1 MIAALLNQIRTTGF
15 VLLSQFDAVLS
26 SPALTP
32 EEQEQ
37 KDASLKMLL
46 PLLEK
51 NHDERYLITRLLD
64 YTAQDLL
71 AVYLSGRSGSMKA
84 YALLQLIQNTSKLWP
99 SGFYHAVAR
108 SGLRLND
115 ELDTS
120 GLTPI
125 QLAAAKGNVEL
136 FKLLLLDGA
145 DLYQKNK
152 DGMSAYDLVLN
163 SDNAELLMFMIRY
176 ENADIS
182 NYRRKT

>member
-1 MIAALLNQIRTTGF
+1 MIAALLNQIRSTGF

-26 SPALTP
+26 SPAPTP

-84 YALLQLIQNTSKLWP
+84 YALLQLIQNTS
-99 SGFYHAVAR
+99 
-108 SGLRLND
+108 
-115 ELDTS
+115 

-163 SDNAELLMFMIRY
+163 SNNAELLMFMIRY

-182 NYRRKT
+182 NYRRKA

>member
-1 MIAALLNQIRTTGF
+1 MIAALLNQIRSTGF

-99 SGFYHAVAR
+99 SGFYHAAR

-152 DGMSAYDLVLN
+152 DGMSAYDMVLN
-163 SDNAELLMFMIRY
+163 SNNAELLMFMIRY

-182 NYRRKT
+182 NYRRKA

>member
-1 MIAALLNQIRTTGF
+1 MIAALLNQIRSTGF

-26 SPALTP
+26 SPAPTP

-64 YTAQDLL
+64 YSAQDLL

-99 SGFYHAVAR
+99 SGF
-108 SGLRLND
+108 LND

-163 SDNAELLMFMIRY
+163 SNNAELLMFMIRY

-182 NYRRKT
+182 NYRRKA

>member
-1 MIAALLNQIRTTGF
+1 MIEALLNQIRRTGF

-26 SPALTP
+26 SPAPTP

-64 YTAQDLL
+64 YSAQDLL
-71 AVYLSGRSGSMKA
+71 AVYLSGRSSSMKA

-99 SGFYHAVAR
+99 SGFYHAVR

-163 SDNAELLMFMIRY
+163 SNNAELLMFMIRY

-182 NYRRKT
+182 NYRRKA

>member
-1 MIAALLNQIRTTGF
+1 MIAALLNQIRSTGF

-26 SPALTP
+26 SQALTP

-71 AVYLSGRSGSMKA
+71 AVYLSDRSSSMKA
-84 YALLQLIQNTSKLWP
+84 YALLQLIQNTSKLP

-152 DGMSAYDLVLN
+152 DGMSAYDFVLN
-163 SDNAELLMFMIRY
+163 SNNAELLMFMIRY

-182 NYRRKT
+182 NYRRKA

>member
-1 MIAALLNQIRTTGF
+1 MIEALLNQIRSTGF

-26 SPALTP
+26 SPAPTP

-71 AVYLSGRSGSMKA
+71 AVYLSGRSG
-84 YALLQLIQNTSKLWP
+84 
-99 SGFYHAVAR
+99 
-108 SGLRLND
+108 LRLND

-125 QLAAAKGNVEL
+125 QLAAKTGNVEL

-163 SDNAELLMFMIRY
+163 SNNAELLMFMIRY

-182 NYRRKT
+182 NYRRKA

>member
-1 MIAALLNQIRTTGF
+1 MIAALLNQIRRTGF

-26 SPALTP
+26 SPAPTP

-64 YTAQDLL
+64 YSAQDLL
-71 AVYLSGRSGSMKA
+71 AVYL
-84 YALLQLIQNTSKLWP
+84 
-99 SGFYHAVAR
+99 FAR
-108 SGLRLND
+108 SGIRLND

-125 QLAAAKGNVEL
+125 QLAAKTGNVEL

-163 SDNAELLMFMIRY
+163 SNNAELLMFMIRY

-182 NYRRKT
+182 NYRRKA

>member
-1 MIAALLNQIRTTGF
+1 MIAALLNQIRSTGF

-71 AVYLSGRSGSMKA
+71 AVYLSGPFR
-84 YALLQLIQNTSKLWP
+84 
-99 SGFYHAVAR
+99 
-108 SGLRLND
+108 
-115 ELDTS
+115 
-120 GLTPI
+120 
-125 QLAAAKGNVEL
+125 
-136 FKLLLLDGA
+136 
-145 DLYQKNK
+145 
-152 DGMSAYDLVLN
+152 
-163 SDNAELLMFMIRY
+163 
-176 ENADIS
+176 
-182 NYRRKT
+182 

>member
-1 MIAALLNQIRTTGF
+1 
-15 VLLSQFDAVLS
+15 
-26 SPALTP
+26 
-32 EEQEQ
+32 
-37 KDASLKMLL
+37 
-46 PLLEK
+46 
-51 NHDERYLITRLLD
+51 
-64 YTAQDLL
+64 
-71 AVYLSGRSGSMKA
+71 MKA

-99 SGFYHAVAR
+99 SGFYHAVVR

-125 QLAAAKGNVEL
+125 QLAAKTGNVEL

-163 SDNAELLMFMIRY
+163 SNNAELLMFMIRY

-182 NYRRKT
+182 NYRRKA

>member
-1 MIAALLNQIRTTGF
+1 MIEALLNQIRSTGF

-26 SPALTP
+26 SPAPTP

-64 YTAQDLL
+64 YSAQDLL
-71 AVYLSGRSGSMKA
+71 AVYLSGRNGSMKA
-84 YALLQLIQNTSKLWP
+84 YALLQLIQNTS
-99 SGFYHAVAR
+99 
-108 SGLRLND
+108 
-115 ELDTS
+115 

-125 QLAAAKGNVEL
+125 QLAAKTGNVEL

-163 SDNAELLMFMIRY
+163 SNNAELLMFMIRY

-182 NYRRKT
+182 NYRRKA

>member
-1 MIAALLNQIRTTGF
+1 MIAALLNQIRSTGF

-26 SPALTP
+26 SPALTQ

-64 YTAQDLL
+64 YSAQDLL
-71 AVYLSGRSGSMKA
+71 AVYLSGRSSSMKA
-84 YALLQLIQNTSKLWP
+84 YALLQLIQNTSKTWP

-125 QLAAAKGNVEL
+125 QLAAKTNVEL

-163 SDNAELLMFMIRY
+163 SNNAELLMFMIRY

-182 NYRRKT
+182 NYRRKA

>member
-1 MIAALLNQIRTTGF
+1 MIAALLNQIRSTGF

-26 SPALTP
+26 SPAPTP

-71 AVYLSGRSGSMKA
+71 AVYLSGRSG
-84 YALLQLIQNTSKLWP
+84 
-99 SGFYHAVAR
+99 
-108 SGLRLND
+108 LRLND
-115 ELDTS
+115 ELDTT

-163 SDNAELLMFMIRY
+163 SNNAELLMFMIRY

-182 NYRRKT
+182 NYRRKA

>member
-1 MIAALLNQIRTTGF
+1 MIEALLNQIRSTGF

-26 SPALTP
+26 SPAPTP

-51 NHDERYLITRLLD
+51 NHDERYLITRLLA

-99 SGFYHAVAR
+99 SGFYHAAR

-125 QLAAAKGNVEL
+125 QLAAKTGNVEL

-163 SDNAELLMFMIRY
+163 SNNAELLMFMIRY

-182 NYRRKT
+182 NYRRKA

>member
-1 MIAALLNQIRTTGF
+1 MIDALLNQIRSTGF
-15 VLLSQFDAVLS
+15 VLLSQFEAVLS

-32 EEQEQ
+32 EEQEE

-64 YTAQDLL
+64 YTTQDLL

-84 YALLQLIQNTSKLWP
+84 YALLLLIQNTSKLWP

-152 DGMSAYDLVLN
+152 DGMSAYDMVLN
-163 SDNAELLMFMIRY
+163 SNNAELLMFMIRY

>member
-1 MIAALLNQIRTTGF
+1 MIETLLNQIRSTGF
-15 VLLSQFDAVLS
+15 VLLSQFEAVLS
-26 SPALTP
+26 SPAPTL

-64 YTAQDLL
+64 YSAQDLL
-71 AVYLSGRSGSMKA
+71 AVYLSGRSSSMKA

-99 SGFYHAVAR
+99 SGFYHAVR

-163 SDNAELLMFMIRY
+163 SNNAELLMFMIRY

-182 NYRRKT
+182 NYRRKA

>member
-1 MIAALLNQIRTTGF
+1 MIAALLNQIRSTGF

-26 SPALTP
+26 SPAPTP

-108 SGLRLND
+108 CLRLND

-152 DGMSAYDLVLN
+152 DGMSAYDMVLN
-163 SDNAELLMFMIRY
+163 SNNAELLMFMIRY

-182 NYRRKT
+182 NYRRKA

>member
-1 MIAALLNQIRTTGF
+1 MIEALLNHIRSTGF

-51 NHDERYLITRLLD
+51 NHDERYVIRRLMD
-64 YTAQDLL
+64 YTTQDLL

-84 YALLQLIQNTSKLWP
+84 YALLQLIQNKSRVWP

-115 ELDTS
+115 ELDTY

-182 NYRRKT
+182 NCRRKS

>member
-1 MIAALLNQIRTTGF
+1 MIDALLNQIRSTGF
-15 VLLSQFDAVLS
+15 VLLSQFDTVLS

-51 NHDERYLITRLLD
+51 NHDERYLITLLLD

-71 AVYLSGRSGSMKA
+71 AVYLLGRSGSMKA
-84 YALLQLIQNTSKLWP
+84 YALLQLIQNTSKTWP
-99 SGFYHAVAR
+99 SGFYHAVVR

-163 SDNAELLMFMIRY
+163 SNNAELLMFMIRY

-182 NYRRKT
+182 NYRRTA